1 MDRNAA
7 DLEQTVRKLV
17 AELLAVRA
25 EVAALRA
32 ELAAAKAELAAT
44 KAEFAATKT
53 ELAATKTELAA
64 ERDRRAAAEARVHE
78 LERELARR
86 GKDRKPSPRT
96 PPAGANDRRKRG
108 KRKHP
113 GSTRPPADP
122 AAPDADAR
130 AEDVP
135 APDHCLFCG
144 GEVEDTGAF
153 DERVIED
160 IPQPKREVTIYRR
173 RVCRC
178 NQCGRL
184 ARGRADL
191 DVPGSRIGPRARL
204 LAAYGRVGL
213 GVSLGKT
220 QQLLAEFFGLH
231 VSRAGL
237 LGQQEWAAAM
247 LAPVAQRLLELLRES
262 PVVQADETSW
272 PQNGKYVWCWAL
284 SNPKLA
290 VFLIERRRDRATF
303 RRLLGDSFAGTL
315 ATDFYAVYDGLAPR
329 QQRCLAHLAVTLRE
343 LLEKT
348 PAKFAAPNLQPI
360 LGWVAECF
368 AFARDRATLAPD
380 AAEARKSELRARLAE
395 MQRWHSTHPDCER
408 MFKRLR
414 KYGGQLLTFLDDPA
428 VPPDNNRCERD
439 ARGVANDRGMGRGSR
454 TEAGSKSYAILKS
467 VLATARKNGQNLFA
481 YGMSAVRE
489 ALAGRPPPLPL
500 SAG

>member
-1 MDRNAA
+1 MSWVDTRAAERVCGAARDRSAA
-7 DLEQTVRKLV
+7 DLEQAVHKL
-17 AELLAVRA
+17 AG
-25 EVAALRA
+25 
-32 ELAAAKAELAAT
+32 AKAELAA
-44 KAEFAATKT
+44 EH
-53 ELAATKTELAA
+53 
-64 ERDRRAAAEARVHE
+64 DRRAAAEARVHE

-153 DERVIED
+153 DERVVED

-191 DVPGSRIGPRARL
+191 DVPGSRLGPRARL

-237 LGQQEWAAAM
+237 LGLQEWTAAA

-272 PQNGKYVWCWAL
+272 PQNGKYVWCWVL

-315 ATDFYAVYDGLAPR
+315 VTDFYAVYDGLAPR

-360 LGWVAECF
+360 LDWVAECF
-368 AFARDRATLAPD
+368 AFARDRVTLAFD
-380 AAEARKSELRARLAE
+380 ASRLRANVQAAAEIRRPAADVPRRPGGDARQQSVRTGRARGGERPRHGARVADGSGFEELRDFEVGAGDGAE
-395 MQRWHSTHPDCER
+395 EWAKPIRVRH
-408 MFKRLR
+408 
-414 KYGGQLLTFLDDPA
+414 
-428 VPPDNNRCERD
+428 ERD
-439 ARGVANDRGMGRGSR
+439 SRNAR
-454 TEAGSKSYAILKS
+454 
-467 VLATARKNGQNLFA
+467 
-481 YGMSAVRE
+481 
-489 ALAGRPPPLPL
+489 RPPPAAAAVRRLTPPTL
-500 SAG
+500 QFPPAPPASAPRLGRTAAA